1 MTSNKRVRY
10 AVVGAGNIAQV
21 AVLPAFAHAEEN
33 SELVAVISG
42 DAEKRAELAEKYE
55 LELTGGYED
64 LERILADGRIDALYV
79 ATPNTLHKDLVQR
92 AASRRV
98 HVLCEK
104 PMATSVADCEVM
116 ARACQE
122 NAVKLM
128 VAYRLHF
135 EQANLEALEIVRSG
149 QIGEPRIFD
158 SVFTHVVRPGDIR
171 TRPEL
176 GGGACF
182 DLGVYCI
189 NAARNL
195 FGEEP
200 LLAFSLAQSRDG
212 ADDTTS
218 ALLQF
223 PKGRVAQFTVSNSV
237 AGVSSY
243 RIAGTDGDL
252 RVEPAYEYV
261 DKLEHHL
268 TVDGKESRRTFAKR
282 DQFAPEL
289 SYFSRCILEDRTP
302 EPDVEEAI
310 CDLRVIEAVLES
322 AQTGKPVP
330 LAPRERARRPSLDQE
345 QRKPPVGKQKPVNAP
360 SPSVK

>member
-1 MTSNKRVRY
+1 MASTKRVRY

-33 SELVAVISG
+33 SQLVAVISG
-42 DAEKRAELAEKYE
+42 DTEKRDELAKKYE

-64 LERILADGRIDALYV
+64 LERVLAEGRIDALYV
-79 ATPNTLHKDLVQR
+79 ATPNSLHKDLVLR
-92 AASRRV
+92 AASRGV

-104 PMATSVADCEVM
+104 PMATSAADCELMGRVC
-116 ARACQE
+116 RE

-149 QIGEPRIFD
+149 EIGEPRIFE
-158 SVFTHVVRPGDIR
+158 SMFTHVVRPGDIR

-195 FGEEP
+195 FGAEP
-200 LLAFSLAQSRDG
+200 LLVFSLVQGCHG

-218 ALLQF
+218 AVLQF

-243 RIAGTDGDL
+243 RIAGTNGDL
-252 RVEPAYEYV
+252 RVEPAYEYT

-268 TVDGKESRRTFAKR
+268 TVDGKQSLRTFAKR

-289 SYFSRCILEDRTP
+289 GYFSRCILQNLTP

-330 LAPRERARRPSLDQE
+330 LAPRERARRPSLEQE
-345 QRKPPVGKQKPVNAP
+345 QKKPPVAKQKPVNAP